1 MTSILKRFTSRW
13 AQRYQKMSIQMVIS
27 LSFTTVAVVG
37 MIFMGLSL
45 FWRFSSATG
54 ELVAENS
61 QRVLAQ
67 VNLNLDSYLRSMMR
81 VSDTMYYRVIK
92 SADLGRDSLT
102 APMELLYEDDR
113 DSLVSIAL
121 FDLRGGLV
129 SAVPLSTLKQPADL
143 TQTGWFL
150 SALQKKENLHFSTPH
165 VQDLFEDPDYHYQ
178 WVVSLSRYV
187 QLTRDGATE
196 GGVLLVDMG
205 FAGIEQVCRNVELPN
220 GGYLYLI
227 DGSGELIYHPRQQ
240 LIYSGLQ
247 EENNQAAARY
257 RDGTHSEEFQGQRR
271 QVTVKTVGYTGWK
284 LVGVVPVEGGFV
296 SDSRQI
302 FLFGLSL
309 LLFSIFLMAFLN
321 FRISAHI
328 SDPIRRLEQSIK
340 ELEAGREDVE
350 IEEGGCY
357 EVQRLGHSI
366 RSMVSTMRHLMDD
379 IIEQEGQKRR
389 SELEVLQSQ
398 INPHFLYNTLDSV
411 IWMTEAGRYEEAI
424 QMVTSLA
431 RLFRIS
437 LSRGKSI
444 IPLADELEHARH
456 YMNIQQIRYKNK
468 FTTQINALP
477 GTDGLYT
484 MKLIV
489 QPILENAIYHG
500 MASAEDDGLITV
512 TARRE
517 GEDLVIDVADN
528 GLGMRPEVAASLL
541 DEDRPEIRTSGSG
554 IGVRNVHRRI
564 RLTFGDRY
572 GPYSA
577 NPTRGPLCGSASPL
591 WIRTGRLSTSGRTCH
606 EKEKKRADPAGH
618 PDSSGSRCGPHPSA
632 ASDVWTAQASTAAGA
647 IGHHSGAGQLLLDQH
662 PYGDGAGGRG
672 AGG

>member
-27 LSFTTVAVVG
+27 LSFTTVSVVG

-45 FWRFSSATG
+45 CWRFSSATG

-340 ELEAGREDVE
+340 ELEAGREEVE

-572 GPYSA
+572 GLTIFSEPDEG
-577 NPTRGPLCGSASPL
+577 TTVR
-591 WIRTGRLSTSGRTCH
+591 IRL
-606 EKEKKRADPAGH
+606 PA
-618 PDSSGSRCGPHPSA
+618 
-632 ASDVWTAQASTAAGA
+632 
-647 IGHHSGAGQLLLDQH
+647 LDQ
-662 PYGDGAGGRG
+662 DGAAQYQREDVP
-672 AGG
+672 